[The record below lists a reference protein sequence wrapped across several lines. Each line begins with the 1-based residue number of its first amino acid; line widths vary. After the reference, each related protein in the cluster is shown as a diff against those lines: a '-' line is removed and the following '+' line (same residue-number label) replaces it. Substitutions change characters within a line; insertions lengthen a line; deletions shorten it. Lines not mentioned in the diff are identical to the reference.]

1 MDRKKEKSLEEV
13 VREKGRYDVEAYRFV
28 FEGLDYLLHKLGERR
43 HVTGAELAHAIR
55 ELALERFGLLAKTV
69 LNQWGVHETHDFGEI
84 VYHLVEN
91 GLMSKTDEDRIS
103 DFDDIYD
110 FEEAFDRGYH
120 PPSWKIRHDTDG
132 EE

>member
-1 MDRKKEKSLEEV
+1 MERKEEKSLEEV
-13 VREKGRYDVEAYRFV
+13 VREKGKYDIEAYRFV
-28 FEGLDYLLHKLGERR
+28 FEALDYLLRTLGGPR
-43 HVTGAELAHAIR
+43 HVTGAQLSHAIR
-55 ELALERFGLLAKTV
+55 ELALERFGLLARTV

-110 FEEAFDRGYH
+110 FEEAFDRGYR
-120 PPSWKIRHDTDG
+120 PPSEKKHHEKD
-132 EE
+132 